1 MPIEVRVFCKTF
13 VKALNIAI
21 LLSMISL
28 VARELGL
35 KKTALEKR
43 RREFSGIPAELIRY
57 ADAVDIVTKLAYY
70 KQRVSNN
77 AMISQIVPITDEICQ

>member
-1 MPIEVRVFCKTF
+1 
-13 VKALNIAI
+13 
-21 LLSMISL
+21 MISL

-57 ADAVDIVTKLAYY
+57 ADAVDIVIKLAYY
-70 KQRVSNN
+70 KQRASNN
-77 AMISQIVPITDEICQ
+77 TMLRQIIPSTDEIYQ